1 MLRTTLHVT
10 GLALVFAAGV
20 ACFGLFSSNDAD
32 RAPADPCAGL
42 TGQAKVDCEQQQR
55 PRQ

>member
-42 TGQAKVDCEQQQR
+42 TGQAKVDCEQR

>member
-20 ACFGLFSSNDAD
+20 ACFGLFDGKDGD
-32 RAPADPCAGL
+32 RATTDPCAEL
-42 TGQAKVDCEQQQR
+42 TGQAKADCEQQQR
-55 PRQ
+55 AR